1 MFLLTEDLNTE
12 PLGEREQ
19 KLEVEKKNKVVGL
32 KVRCCVGAV
41 FD

>member
-19 KLEVEKKNKVVGL
+19 KLEVEKKTKWL
-32 KVRCCVGAV
+32 
-41 FD
+41 D

>member
-19 KLEVEKKNKVVGL
+19 KLEVKKKQSGWIEGKIL
-32 KVRCCVGAV
+32 CWCCV
-41 FD
+41 